1 MNSPHH
7 EQPCDGLIL
16 SGGRGTRVGGRDK
29 GLMSINGVTGVQQ
42 AVDLLRPMCRALYV
56 SANRNLEQY
65 AAIRDVIVLRDLRS
79 GFPGPLAALEAAA
92 DMPLS
97 PLLLIVPN
105 DMPGLSPEVP
115 VQLLAQLRDSEGAVD
130 MVYASDGVRE
140 QYLCACVRSR
150 CLQNAGDLL
159 DRGEHRVR
167 KWIATLRSEVL
178 VVEHL
183 EQAGLVNKNRAEDWD
198 SSP

>member
-7 EQPCDGLIL
+7 EQLCDGLIL

-42 AVDLLRPMCRALYV
+42 AVDLLRPMCRTLYV
-56 SANRNLEQY
+56 SANRNLEHY
-65 AAIRDVIVLRDLRS
+65 AAIRDVTILRDLRS

-92 DMPLS
+92 VMPLS
-97 PLLLIVPN
+97 PLLLILPN
-105 DMPGLSPEVP
+105 DMPGLSAEVP
-115 VQLLAQLRDSEGAVD
+115 GRLLARAREGAID
-130 MVYASDGVRE
+130 IVYASDGVRE

-150 CLQNAGDLL
+150 CLQTAGDLL
-159 DRGEHRVR
+159 DQGEHKVR
-167 KWIATLRSEVL
+167 QWIATLRSEVL
-178 VVEHL
+178 AFEHL
-183 EQAGLVNKNRAEDWD
+183 EQAGLANKNRAEDWD